1 MIAVQTRPP
10 YACVRQDGSPKRRFT
25 RSYAE
30 MVVKQI
36 NTSNAGTDRPLVNS
50 YFCPRCQTW
59 HVGRVKGAGR
69 KPASSIP

>member
-36 NTSNAGTDRPLVNS
+36 NTSNAGTDRPLVNA
-50 YFCPRCQTW
+50 YRCGCGW
-59 HVGRVKGAGR
+59 YHVGRVKGAGR